1 MIEGRSLEAE
11 QLDVSCSDVGKARD
25 GASMS
30 GINDEVTTLLAIDDE
45 EVDGVGGVA
54 GHTSASLVD
63 HLLDVAVI
71 GSDDAD
77 TLLSKDDGN
86 NTRELV
92 INDFKS
98 LLAALDVASVADH
111 IRVGIVDTD
120 PLVLLGLES
129 SDELVSDL
137 LSLHL
142 GVRLSELVGERR
154 NFFVEL
160 ELVVDVT
167 TAVAVPEEGN
177 MAELVG
183 LSKSIARDAR
193 GSDEL

>member
-1 MIEGRSLEAE
+1 VIEGRSLEAE
-11 QLDVSCSDVGKARD
+11 ELDVSSSDVREARD
-25 GASMS
+25 GASVS
-30 GINDEVTTLLAIDDE
+30 RINDEVTTLLTVNDE
-45 EVDGVGGVA
+45 EVDRVGGVA
-54 GHTSASLVD
+54 GHASTSLVD

-71 GSDDAD
+71 SSDDGD
-77 TLLSKDDGN
+77 TLLSKDDRN
-86 NTRELV
+86 NTRKLV
-92 INDFKS
+92 IDNLKG
-98 LLAALDVASVADH
+98 LLAAVDVASVADH

-177 MAELVG
+177 MTELVG